1 LPESKLAATFR
12 LREASWN
19 GAVRLFTLLIS
30 LLIFTGGAWAQDG
43 TEAPRAHGFTVLG
56 KPKLPADFHA
66 FPYVNVNAPKG
77 GTVNLAAV
85 GTFDGFNPFIL
96 RGTAEAHT
104 VSPWITL
111 PGGAG
116 SGSTVGHMW
125 ETLLTSSAD
134 EIATGYC
141 HICETI
147 EVPADKTWVAFN
159 LRPEA
164 KFSDGTPITADDVAW
179 TFNTLLAQGRP
190 SMRVQFV
197 DVKDVEVEGPRRVRF
212 NFKSTQNRELPL
224 MVGGLPV
231 LPKHFFDGRD
241 FTAPLTATPIG
252 SGPYRI
258 SGFELG
264 RSVTYTRDPNWW
276 AADLPT
282 GRGTNNFDTVRI
294 EYFRDATV
302 AMEAFKAG
310 QADIR
315 AENIAK
321 NWATAYD
328 FPAVN
333 DGLVLKRE
341 YQHEL
346 PTGIQG
352 YAMNTRRAVFADPR
366 VRQAVTWAFDFEWT
380 NKNLFYG
387 AYKRTTSY
395 FSNTDLAATGLP
407 SEAELNLLRPYHDS
421 LPPNLLKQPFSLP
434 VTDGSGNNRE
444 QLVEGLKLL
453 REAGW
458 QIKDRKLVMAD
469 GQPAAFTILLDDPS
483 LERVALPYVQNLRK
497 LGFDVQVRTVDPAQF
512 QHLTDDFDFDMI
524 MMIYPGGDIPGSE
537 LRDYWSCAGAK
548 TQGSSNVPGI
558 CSPAIDAMIEKVI
571 AADDRD
577 TLRVAARALDRL
589 LLWNWYMVPNWY
601 TQDFHIAYWDR
612 FGEPGIPIRE
622 GINFDSWWVD
632 PQKAAKNDAARH

>member
-1 LPESKLAATFR
+1 MTF
-12 LREASWN
+12 
-19 GAVRLFTLLIS
+19 
-30 LLIFTGGAWAQDG
+30 
-43 TEAPRAHGFTVLG
+43 PR
-56 KPKLPADFHA
+56 
-66 FPYVNVNAPKG
+66 
-77 GTVNLAAV
+77 
-85 GTFDGFNPFIL
+85 
-96 RGTAEAHT
+96 
-104 VSPWITL
+104 
-111 PGGAG
+111 
-116 SGSTVGHMW
+116 ST
-125 ETLLTSSAD
+125 
-134 EIATGYC
+134 
-141 HICETI
+141 
-147 EVPADKTWVAFN
+147 
-159 LRPEA
+159 
-164 KFSDGTPITADDVAW
+164 
-179 TFNTLLAQGRP
+179 
-190 SMRVQFV
+190 
-197 DVKDVEVEGPRRVRF
+197 
-212 NFKSTQNRELPL
+212 
-224 MVGGLPV
+224 
-231 LPKHFFDGRD
+231 
-241 FTAPLTATPIG
+241 
-252 SGPYRI
+252 
-258 SGFELG
+258 
-264 RSVTYTRDPNWW
+264 
-276 AADLPT
+276 
-282 GRGTNNFDTVRI
+282 
-294 EYFRDATV
+294 
-302 AMEAFKAG
+302 
-310 QADIR
+310 
-315 AENIAK
+315 
-321 NWATAYD
+321 
-328 FPAVN
+328 
-333 DGLVLKRE
+333 LKRE

-407 SEAELNLLRPYHDS
+407 SEDELNLLRPYHDS
-421 LPPNLLKQPFSLP
+421 LPPTLFKQPFSLP

-469 GQPAAFTILLDDPS
+469 GQSAAFTILLDDPS

-571 AADDRD
+571 AAEDRD
-577 TLRVAARALDRL
+577 ALRVAARALDRV